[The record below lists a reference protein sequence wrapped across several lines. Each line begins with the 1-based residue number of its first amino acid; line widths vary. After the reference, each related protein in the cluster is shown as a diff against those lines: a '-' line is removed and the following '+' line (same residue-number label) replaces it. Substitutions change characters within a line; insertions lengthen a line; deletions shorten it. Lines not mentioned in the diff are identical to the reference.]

1 MMTQDRVVQPETFE
15 SPQAFKKVI
24 QSLFQKEGW
33 EVFQPPLNAVGFD
46 LEVVKNW
53 ESIAVQIKNHKA
65 KVNLGQIERFRH
77 FLESSKASHF
87 AGGFLVSASGFSQA
101 AVTHIL
107 TDQTTRIRLGT
118 YYDGQILWAGEE
130 TNSELV
136 NNEISELMYIGVFTC
151 KGGVGK
157 TTIAAH
163 LAGAFALMGYEVI
176 LIDLDPEGN
185 LKKLLAD
192 GVYIPAPNGG
202 EGANISVIHRDE
214 WDERQYP
221 EVKIVICDCSP
232 TLERNPEEFLR
243 KFRYCI
249 IPTTLNPL
257 GLNKHANV
265 IIRTFN
271 EVRKVND
278 TAEMFVLINNYY
290 ADEEKRN
297 SRLNNILKREINN
310 YSAIDPKCKYI
321 DPEFAAIRFS
331 KQLLY
336 WGYHIVEN
344 SQSELAFR
352 EIAGRSNP
360 RIDFLK
366 LVNYLQDH
374 TSIEDLRNSG
384 QD

>member
-1 MMTQDRVVQPETFE
+1 MTQDRVVQKETFE
-15 SPQAFKKVI
+15 SPQAFKKAM
-24 QSLFQKEGW
+24 QLLFEKEGW
-33 EVFQPPLNAVGFD
+33 EVFQPPLQASGFH
-46 LEVVKNW
+46 LELVKNW
-53 ESIAVQIKNHKA
+53 ESVAVQLKNHKA
-65 KVNLGQIERFRH
+65 KVNLGQIERFQH
-77 FLESSKASHF
+77 FLESPKASHF
-87 AGGFLVSASGFSQA
+87 ARGFLISSSGFSQA
-101 AVTHIL
+101 AVTHVL
-107 TDQTTRIRLGT
+107 TEQTNKIKLGT
-118 YYDGQILWAGEE
+118 YANGQILWAGEE
-130 TNSELV
+130 PKSESSV
-136 NNEISELMYIGVFTC
+136 QEISELTYIGVFTC

-202 EGANISVIHRDE
+202 EGANISVIHREE

-221 EVKIVICDCSP
+221 DVKIVICDCSP

-278 TAEMFVLINNYY
+278 VAEMFVLINHYY
-290 ADEEKRN
+290 TDEEKRN
-297 SRLNNILKREINN
+297 TILNNILKKEIDG
-310 YSAIDPKCKYI
+310 YSMLDPKCKYI
-321 DPEFAAIRFS
+321 DPQFASIRFS

-352 EIAGRSNP
+352 EIGGRNNP
-360 RIDFLK
+360 RTDFLK

-374 TSIEDLRNSG
+374 TNIEELRAAEE
-384 QD
+384 D